1 MNANIKLLLK
11 EDFPAFLK
19 LIHLGIID
27 KDVACNAIIEERN
40 LEYILTFAFE
50 FNYNINLLEDTVINM
65 KDVKYI
71 YYFAR
76 YIKGANILKLEDA
89 TTKTGRLQYI
99 YKFASEVKGANI
111 LKLEDALI
119 TNFYYFYH
127 YNFKAYDYSN
137 YVFYYQYLIDFASIP
152 GADILKLEDVAI
164 KTKGIRCI
172 YSFAHHVKGANI
184 LKLEDAL
191 IEAIDDY
198 YDIIKYVIKFANIKN
213 ADISKLEDAVI
224 KKGTPRGIYS
234 FAKEVK
240 GANILKLEDGL
251 INTLCPFLDYDRIIE
266 FASIPGADIKKLEK
280 AILDMNT
287 DEYDKSN
294 YLIKFANIFGANIEN
309 LENAVIETQVA
320 ECIYSFAK
328 EVKGANISKLEDA
341 VIKYDLDG
349 RYIKWFIDDIEGANI
364 RKLKEALWTLNKK
377 RLIKSKEYQFKNN
390 PELSKLI
397 ILLAKEENDKIL
409 ESQTTYAEL
418 FQDDKGPARKL
429 EKHEK

>member
-19 LIHLGIID
+19 LINLGIID

-76 YIKGANILKLEDA
+76 YIKGANILKLED
-89 TTKTGRLQYI
+89 
-99 YKFASEVKGANI
+99 
-111 LKLEDALI
+111 
-119 TNFYYFYH
+119 
-127 YNFKAYDYSN
+127 
-137 YVFYYQYLIDFASIP
+137 
-152 GADILKLEDVAI
+152 VAI
-164 KTKGIRCI
+164 KTKVIRCI

-287 DEYDKSN
+287 NEYNKSN
-294 YLIKFANIFGANIEN
+294 YLIKFANISGANIEN
-309 LENAVIETQVA
+309 LENAVIETQAA

-409 ESQTTYAEL
+409 ESQTTYAEM
-418 FQDDKGPARKL
+418 FKDDKGVARKL
-429 EKHEK
+429 EKNPNL